1 MSQTRNYAE
10 LSHISDFEG
19 RYNYLKI
26 QGQVG
31 LEKFGYDRYLNQK
44 FYTSPEW
51 ERVRNEVI
59 VRDNGCDMGLE
70 GYPIKGNIY
79 IHHIEPLTLEDV
91 QNNSFKMLDPNNLVC
106 VSHATHNAIH
116 YGDATIVRDKTVV
129 ERTPNDTC
137 PWKK

>member
-1 MSQTRNYAE
+1 MVIKNYTE

-26 QGQVG
+26 HGSVG
-31 LEKFGYDRYLNQK
+31 IEKFGYDRYLNQK
-44 FYTSPEW
+44 FYMSPEW

-59 VRDNGCDMGLE
+59 VRDNGCDMGLA
-70 GYPIKGNIY
+70 GYPIKGKIY

-129 ERTPNDTC
+129 ERRASGNGFRV
-137 PWKK
+137 